1 MGANE
6 MAFENLAG
14 SKPLLP
20 VSDEHWLDAERMRFY
35 SRAALICYAVFFGI
49 WTFRAWV
56 LNIPGVLS
64 PGADFVV
71 FWSAARVA
79 LEHGAAAP
87 YNLDLL
93 QAKELATVPGLL
105 AGGGELPWF
114 YPPTFLILVLP
125 LGWLPYRVA
134 AILFLMGGASWF
146 GWAMS
151 RTLLSRGA
159 WIAALGFPGVA
170 VCIATGQ
177 NSLWL
182 AGTAGLA
189 LTLLRR
195 RPTVAGI
202 LLGMLTVKPHIAIM
216 FPLALLCAG
225 QWRALLGMIASATA
239 LAMLSAVCLGI
250 EPFFAFLDATG
261 IARAGVE
268 SGKAPMIRMPTMF
281 SAAKLLLGG
290 IAVPYVMQTIVACTA
305 VASLIYA
312 WSRPCSFALRAAV
325 LSTAMLLV
333 PPYLYDYDL
342 AFLGIAMAW
351 LGIHA
356 NRCGWLTGE
365 RELLVV
371 LWVLPLYGLLVGNW
385 TGIQL
390 MPIGLLLAL
399 ALGVWRIRLERTGRI
414 PADA

>member
-1 MGANE
+1 

-20 VSDEHWLDAERMRFY
+20 VSDEHWLDAERMRLY
-35 SRAALICYAVFFGI
+35 SCAALICYVVFFGI
-49 WTFRAWV
+49 WMYRAWI
-56 LNIPGVLS
+56 LNIAGLFP

-71 FWSAARVA
+71 FWSAAKVA
-79 LEHGAAAP
+79 LEHGAVAP

-93 QAKELATVPGLL
+93 QAKEIATVPQVLV
-105 AGGGELPWF
+105 GGGALPWL
-114 YPPTFLILVLP
+114 YPPTFLLAILP
-125 LGWLPYRVA
+125 LGLLPYGA
-134 AILFLMGGASWF
+134 AAFVFLTGGACWY

-151 RTLLSRGA
+151 RTLPWRGA

-189 LTLLRR
+189 LTLLRQ
-195 RPTVAGI
+195 RPVLAGA
-202 LLGMLTVKPHIAIM
+202 LLGLVTVKPHIAIM

-225 QWRALLGMIASATA
+225 QWRALLGMAASAAA
-239 LAMLSAVCLGI
+239 LAALSLVCFGVEPVLAFLSA
-250 EPFFAFLDATG
+250 TG
-261 IARAGVE
+261 LARAAVE
-268 SGKAPMIRMPTMF
+268 NGTAPLIRMPTMF
-281 SAAKLLLGG
+281 AATKLLFGG
-290 IAVPYVMQTIVACTA
+290 VVLPYVVHAVCACAA
-305 VASLIYA
+305 VASVIYA

-356 NRCGWLTGE
+356 HRCGWLTGE

-371 LWVLPLYGLLVGNW
+371 LWLLPLYGLLLGEW
-385 TGIQL
+385 FGIQL
-390 MPIGLLLAL
+390 MPIGLVLAL
-399 ALGVWRIRLERTGRI
+399 ALGVWRIRLERVD
-414 PADA
+414 PH